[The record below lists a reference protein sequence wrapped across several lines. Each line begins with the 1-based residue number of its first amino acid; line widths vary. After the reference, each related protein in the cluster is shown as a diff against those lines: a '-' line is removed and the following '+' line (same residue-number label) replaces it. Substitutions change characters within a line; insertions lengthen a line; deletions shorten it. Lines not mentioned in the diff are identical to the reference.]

1 VRLAF
6 KVQRYLVYR
15 KFVFKIVPLT
25 KWGTSIQDYRSF
37 KVDREPWVAKV
48 ETWFIKAFLSG
59 ILIIQDGAL
68 FTIQDL
74 NSGFSSKYIQ
84 EWNLCGRILFHN
96 GDFTNINWIGL
107 WATTAS
113 LTLICLVG
121 NQVHTIR
128 RGLKAFLTF
137 PFGGIKVVI
146 SRLRKLPGTIR
157 NLRPAT
163 WFSKLVTIWSVFS
176 LF

>member
-84 EWNLCGRILFHN
+84 E
-96 GDFTNINWIGL
+96 
-107 WATTAS
+107 
-113 LTLICLVG
+113 
-121 NQVHTIR
+121 
-128 RGLKAFLTF
+128 
-137 PFGGIKVVI
+137 
-146 SRLRKLPGTIR
+146 
-157 NLRPAT
+157 
-163 WFSKLVTIWSVFS
+163 
-176 LF
+176 